1 MSNTSLFESFIDY
14 KVVLFD
20 LDGVL
25 ISSDQA
31 WITALQEVLAEG
43 ELFVPPVQKIKEHL
57 ALSTI
62 GQIKIF
68 FPEMSSDP
76 SVLLKLARKVDQY
89 YLSHIAENVL
99 LVDKSFELLASLRKL
114 GIKLGVVTNNGGEVT
129 SSILKTFKL
138 TAYFESV
145 IHLDNSEKPKPD
157 PSALFKSIEYFKIDK
172 SDVLFVG
179 DSPSDLEAS
188 IRANVDFILDK
199 NPTSSFVFPE
209 IPESVKIVSGLVEMI
224 P

>member
-1 MSNTSLFESFIDY
+1 MSKTSLFNSFIDY

-31 WITALQEVLAEG
+31 WIIALQKVLAEE
-43 ELFVPPVQKIKEHL
+43 ELFVPPVQKIKENL

-62 GQIKIF
+62 GKIKIF
-68 FPEMSSDP
+68 FPEMSNNP
-76 SVLLKLARKVDQY
+76 STLSKLTRKVDQY
-89 YLSHIAENVL
+89 YLSHIAENVI
-99 LVDKSFELLASLRKL
+99 LVDKSIELLASLRKL
-114 GIKLGVVTNNGGEVT
+114 GIRLGVVTNNGGDVT
-129 SSILKTFKL
+129 KSILKTFKL
-138 TAYFESV
+138 TKYFESV
-145 IHLDNSEKPKPD
+145 NHLDNSEKPKPD
-157 PSALFKSIEYFKIDK
+157 PSALFMSIDYFKIDK
-172 SDVLFVG
+172 SNALFVG

-188 IRANVDFILDK
+188 IRANVDFILVK

-209 IPESVKIVSGLVEMI
+209 IPESVKIVSGLVELI